1 MNTTETKM
9 IAIRETTA
17 SGKSVIQVWKQTGE
31 NSFCVIG
38 QLGGKRAE
46 RAAAVVVGNDWKG
59 NLGLIGCRQT
69 LESARSVA
77 KATPEGRV
85 LPVMNSVEG
94 DAYMKRGT
102 FLFGGTKYSITDL
115 SESAADGTGAVA

>member
-17 SGKSVIQVWKQTGE
+17 AGKSVIQVWKQTGE

-46 RAAAVVVGNDWKG
+46 RAAAVVLGNDWKG
-59 NLGLIGCRQT
+59 NFGLIGCRQT

-77 KATPEGRV
+77 KATSEGRV
-85 LPVMNSVEG
+85 VPVMNPVEG
-94 DAYMKRGT
+94 DAYMNGT
-102 FLFGGTKYSITDL
+102 
-115 SESAADGTGAVA
+115 ESVA